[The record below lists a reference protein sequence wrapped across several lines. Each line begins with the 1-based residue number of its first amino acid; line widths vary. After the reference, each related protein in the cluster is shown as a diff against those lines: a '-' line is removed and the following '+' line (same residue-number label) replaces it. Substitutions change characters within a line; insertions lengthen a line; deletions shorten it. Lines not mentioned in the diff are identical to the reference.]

1 MTYQTP
7 IQVKRSGNIW
17 IDGLTDGYRWGTT
30 SDRPSVGYTF
40 VSNTENRPG
49 GKFGGYRSL
58 GWTQQERQLILDGI
72 RDIEAVS
79 GLRFLDRGDDVDDQV
94 EIWFYTLDEQD
105 AKESYGFA
113 YTPGSDF
120 DEGLVAINR
129 SMYEFPDGRS
139 KHSIARGSFYGITFL
154 HELCHAVGLKHPH
167 ELGLL
172 RQPRFPGLKRWSD
185 EYRDKGTYNQ
195 NAHPFTQLSYVDKGA
210 RNGYVPRAIENH
222 GFLMSLGALDVAA
235 LQWLY
240 GVNSDH
246 ATGSNV
252 YRLPTANKEGTGWRA
267 IWDAGGDD
275 QIDGSRAKTSVTI
288 DLRNATLDQSE
299 HAGGYISSVEGVFGG
314 FTIAHDWNGTTLENP
329 AGLCIIEHATG
340 GAADDRLIGNLASNR
355 LRGRKGDDVLYGGAG
370 GDDVLIGGRGRDQF
384 LINTEPE
391 SFADVKDFQVR
402 RDQLVFSNPN
412 VDLSWERV
420 GRGLLV
426 RVDEMP
432 VARLW
437 GVSSLSL
444 DRDVS
449 FTDLDGMS

>member
-167 ELGLL
+167 EQGLL

>member
-30 SDRPSVGYTF
+30 SDRPNVGYTF

>member
-30 SDRPSVGYTF
+30 TDRPSVGYTF
-40 VSNTENRPG
+40 ISNTEKRPG

-72 RDIEAVS
+72 RDVEAVS
-79 GLRFLDRGDDVDDQV
+79 GLRFLDRGNDVDDQV
-94 EIWFYTLDEQD
+94 EIWFYTLDERD

-129 SMYEFPDGRS
+129 SMYELPDGRS

-167 ELGLL
+167 EQGLL

-252 YRLPTANKEGTGWRA
+252 YRLPTANKEGTGWKA

-288 DLRNATLDQSE
+288 DLRNATLDQNE

-355 LRGRKGDDVLYGGAG
+355 LRGRKGDDVLYGGVG

-391 SFADVKDFQVR
+391 SFANVKDFQVR

-412 VDLSWERV
+412 RDLSWERV

>member
-1 MTYQTP
+1 VTYQTP

-167 ELGLL
+167 EQGLL

>member
-1 MTYQTP
+1 VTYQTP

-30 SDRPSVGYTF
+30 TDRPSVGYTF
-40 VSNTENRPG
+40 ISNTEKRPG

-72 RDIEAVS
+72 RDVEAVS
-79 GLRFLDRGDDVDDQV
+79 GLRFLDRGNDVDDQV
-94 EIWFYTLDEQD
+94 EIWFYTLDERD

-129 SMYEFPDGRS
+129 SMYELPDGRS

-167 ELGLL
+167 EQGLL

-252 YRLPTANKEGTGWRA
+252 YRLPTANKEGTGWKA

-288 DLRNATLDQSE
+288 DLRNATLDQNE

-412 VDLSWERV
+412 GDLSWERV

>member
-7 IQVKRSGNIW
+7 IQVERSGNIW

-30 SDRPSVGYTF
+30 TDRPSVGYTF
-40 VSNTENRPG
+40 INNTEDRPG

-139 KHSIARGSFYGITFL
+139 KNSIASGSFYGITFL

-167 ELGLL
+167 EQGLL

-252 YRLPTANKEGTGWRA
+252 YRLPTANKEGTGWKA
-267 IWDAGGDD
+267 IWDAGGAD

-340 GAADDRLIGNLASNR
+340 GVADDRLIGNLASNR
-355 LRGRKGDDVLYGGAG
+355 LRGRKGDDVLYGGVG

-391 SFADVKDFQVR
+391 SFANVKDFQVR

-412 VDLSWERV
+412 MDLSWERV
-420 GRGLLV
+420 GRGLLI

-449 FTDLDGMS
+449 FTDFDGIS